1 MHSRTSRSILPGK
14 IASNNPNILDLVS
27 SNGYLDVLECAT
39 QSVFMLNSHYSL
51 VYTQLSDVEG
61 ELNGFFSY
69 DRAEAK
75 VDIKALAEIHK
86 TLL

>member
-1 MHSRTSRSILPGK
+1 MQAYNKSIQE
-14 IASNNPNILDLVS
+14 LVS
-27 SNGYLDVLECAT
+27 LRESQGYNAA
-39 QSVFMLNSHYSL
+39 

-86 TLL
+86 TLLWTGQLHLSLQHVVHTCETE